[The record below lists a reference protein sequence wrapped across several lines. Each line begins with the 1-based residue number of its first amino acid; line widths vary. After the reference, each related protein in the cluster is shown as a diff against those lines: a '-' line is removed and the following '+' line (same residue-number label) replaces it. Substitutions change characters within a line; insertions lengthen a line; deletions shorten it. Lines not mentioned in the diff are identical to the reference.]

1 MTLPLSNNKFYILPL
16 KQTQEQIE
24 SCQKDLI
31 ALGGICTHSMNKAT
45 YILTCLKSP
54 IRLQR
59 HIKNPICPVVHTKWI
74 LECVTRNKFIDPT
87 PYQIHIP
94 EIKEFSKDDDNNN
107 QKQSSQ
113 LKNDQ
118 HDNQKEDKS
127 LKRPISTQKST
138 FIKKKR
144 PKLNSQGSYQTSGES
159 SLEQGDPFW
168 ENMNDYQTV
177 TYACELPSP
186 LDYKN
191 KDLVEIFEFL
201 EHSRELRGDKMNSLS
216 YRKAITAIKSYPFQI
231 KSAYEAIQLK
241 GIGKK
246 TGKIIEN
253 YLKNGETPEVDLVKN
268 DAQYQVMEKFYKI
281 HGVGASTAREWY
293 KKGYR
298 TIEDLKMNEK
308 LSKDQLLGIKYY
320 DDFLQRIPRKEVELI
335 VDEFSKEL
343 NQLQPDC
350 EYTVCGSYRRG
361 KSTCGDVDIVI
372 THRDDNVT
380 KGLLLKLVNHLQS
393 KGHIQDILS
402 ISSEIDPYSPTS
414 ADQYGKS
421 LCVWLTKNE
430 KIHRR
435 VDLIV
440 TSWNEYPVGVLAW
453 TGSQYFERS
462 LRLRAK
468 KVNGLK
474 VNSRGLFRNGQK
486 LEVKNEK
493 QIFEILGLNYLEPK
507 DRNC

>member
-1 MTLPLSNNKFYILPL
+1 
-16 KQTQEQIE
+16 
-24 SCQKDLI
+24 
-31 ALGGICTHSMNKAT
+31 
-45 YILTCLKSP
+45 
-54 IRLQR
+54 
-59 HIKNPICPVVHTKWI
+59 
-74 LECVTRNKFIDPT
+74 
-87 PYQIHIP
+87 
-94 EIKEFSKDDDNNN
+94 
-107 QKQSSQ
+107 
-113 LKNDQ
+113 
-118 HDNQKEDKS
+118 
-127 LKRPISTQKST
+127 
-138 FIKKKR
+138 
-144 PKLNSQGSYQTSGES
+144 
-159 SLEQGDPFW
+159 
-168 ENMNDYQTV
+168 MNDYQTV